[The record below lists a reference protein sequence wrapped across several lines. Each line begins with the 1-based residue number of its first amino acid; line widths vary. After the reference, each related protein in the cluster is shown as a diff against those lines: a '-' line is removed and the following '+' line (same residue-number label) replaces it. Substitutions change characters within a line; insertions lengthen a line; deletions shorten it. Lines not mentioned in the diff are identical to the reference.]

1 MALVPIFPNLITL
14 LLINSRFVT
23 PIKPAVAVV
32 SPTVKGATPEIVKV
46 DTFPSNDVNELV
58 LSTFNSANPKPLSRR
73 IVESR
78 VKIAFV
84 ALFNVTVNVSV
95 IFGAVLYLA
104 VRLFTKEPS
113 SPNIVEALAILS
125 SVTVAVEFFILK
137 LFTPVMVLLSTVI
150 VPNAVK
156 LMVSILSIRIV
167 LAGETGQE
175 LVMIFIT
182 SLSFI
187 PLSFTLSNEVAFALT
202 VSEVARISVLL
213 LSGVIIESIS
223 DVSEVA
229 STLLIPIVA
238 SAVEIAAF
246 VPVGFD
252 KARLTD
258 VLSKGFVNDVSTTL
272 MGSLFAAVIVAAGIV
287 KILPSNV
294 TPAFELVESSA
305 KVFKMLEFK
314 VVAAKLTL

>member
-1 MALVPIFPNLITL
+1 LLTPNRA
-14 LLINSRFVT
+14 S
-23 PIKPAVAVV
+23 VAI
-32 SPTVKGATPEIVKV
+32 VKDPVPEIVKV

-58 LSTFNSANPKPLSRR
+58 LSTLNSANPNP
-73 IVESR
+73 EST

-202 VSEVARISVLL
+202 VSVVARISVLL

>member
-1 MALVPIFPNLITL
+1 M
-14 LLINSRFVT
+14 
-23 PIKPAVAVV
+23 
-32 SPTVKGATPEIVKV
+32 
-46 DTFPSNDVNELV
+46 
-58 LSTFNSANPKPLSRR
+58 
-73 IVESR
+73 
-78 VKIAFV
+78 
-84 ALFNVTVNVSV
+84 

-156 LMVSILSIRIV
+156 FIVSILSITIV
-167 LAGETGQE
+167 LAGEIGQV
-175 LVMIFIT
+175 LVMIFII

-187 PLSFTLSNEVAFALT
+187 PLSFTLSNKVAFALT
-202 VSEVARISVLL
+202 VSEVAKTSVLL
-213 LSGVIIESIS
+213 LSGVIMESIS

-229 STLLIPIVA
+229 STLLMLIVTGA
-238 SAVEIAAF
+238 GAVATF

-252 KARLTD
+252 KARLIE
-258 VLSKGFVNDVSTTL
+258 VLSIGFVNDVRTALT
-272 MGSLFAAVIVAAGIV
+272 GSLFAAVIVAAGIV

-294 TPAFELVESSA
+294 IPVFEVAESSA

-314 VVAAKLTL
+314 VVAAKFTL